1 MYILSV
7 EKINLIVID
16 DLYHDR
22 FVSKGH
28 FNFNIRSA
36 KWLMPLDL
44 FRNILDNKLHFIS
57 INICIMKHKF
67 D

>member
-36 KWLMPLDL
+36 K
-44 FRNILDNKLHFIS
+44 
-57 INICIMKHKF
+57 
-67 D
+67 